1 MVRKTRKVL
10 RKVREP
16 FAEFVH
22 NEASGGIVLLLAAI
36 LALVVANSALAG
48 MYDQFLHMHVG
59 FRIGSLYIDKTIHHW
74 INDGLMAIFFFQVG
88 LEIKREL
95 VAGELSTPQ
104 GAAFPMVAAI
114 GGMAMPALLYTLL
127 NIEGIGA
134 SGWGIPMA
142 TDIAFALGVMML
154 LGKRVPVQLKIF
166 VTALAI
172 VDDLG
177 AVLVIALFY
186 TEQIEFYYLLFA
198 GIILLFLFIGNRFG
212 MRKPVW
218 YILPGFVLWFLVL
231 KSGVHATV
239 AGVLLAFTIPTGAKL
254 NTDEFIDAMGRYLN
268 RFVRTGDE
276 DVTTLTPPQ
285 VHSVQALKL
294 TCQQVEAPLQ
304 RLEHALHPWVVWL
317 IMPLFAFVN
326 AGVTFSGSFLETIS
340 HPIALGVMVGLFIG
354 KPLGIVM
361 LVKIAEALK
370 LVKIPQGISFIHLLG
385 AGMLAGIG
393 FTMALFINS
402 LAFSDAHLIDIAKTG
417 ILLASLLAG
426 IVGALF
432 LLLRKPDTSD
442 EDLK

>member
-1 MVRKTRKVL
+1 MVRKTKKML
-10 RKVREP
+10 RQIREP

-36 LALVVANSALAG
+36 LALIVANSSFVG
-48 MYDQFLHMHVG
+48 VYDSFLHMHLG
-59 FRIGSLYIDKTIHHW
+59 FRLGDFYLDKTLHHW
-74 INDGLMAIFFFQVG
+74 INDGLMAVFFFQVG

-114 GGMAMPALLYTLL
+114 GGMVVPAILFSLINLG
-127 NIEGIGA
+127 GIG
-134 SGWGIPMA
+134 SHGWGIPMA

-186 TEQIEFYYLLFA
+186 TEQIQFTYLLFA
-198 GIILLFLFIGNRFG
+198 GLILLFLVLGNRFG

-218 YILPGFVLWFLVL
+218 YILPGLILWFLVL

-239 AGVLLAFTIPTGAKL
+239 AGVLLAFTIPAGAKL
-254 NTDEFIDAMGRYLN
+254 NTDEFMETMERYLKK
-268 RFVRTGDE
+268 FSRTGD
-276 DVTTLTPPQ
+276 DDITTLTHPQ
-285 VHSVQALKL
+285 VDSVQALKL

-304 RLEHALHPWVVWL
+304 RLEHALHPWVVWF

-326 AGVTFSGSFLETIS
+326 AGVTFSGSFIETIS
-340 HPIALGVMVGLFIG
+340 HPVALGVIIGLFVG
-354 KPLGIVM
+354 KPLGI
-361 LVKIAEALK
+361 LLFVKLAEMLK
-370 LVKIPQGISFIHLLG
+370 LIKVPKSISFMHLLG

-402 LAFSDAHLIDIAKTG
+402 LAFNDLHLIDIAKTG
-417 ILLASLLAG
+417 ILIASLIAG
-426 IVGALF
+426 TLGTLF
-432 LLLRKPDTSD
+432 LLFEKSESSQDSKL
-442 EDLK
+442 